1 MALPTVLQNLTLPVI
16 ASPMFIA
23 SGPKLVSA
31 QERALAREKWLYEGL
46 LDQLQPFV
54 PALTE
59 LAQAMASL
67 DVLCALTERSL
78 TLNWCAPEFTKEP
91 CIEIRQGRHPVVEA
105 RLAQMSGTSFI
116 ANDTVLGEI
125 AFTCQGKRV
134 ALEEAPALGFSEA
147 MRDLDLVI
155 TAGAADSDEHS
166 AEVQQAR
173 VALVSALLPSL
184 GLKNVSVEGHH
195 AIIQGKRASYRLH
208 LGTAVIHVIPAGY
221 LCIVPAGKASPKSV
235 ALPFVDDD
243 QRTSEV
249 LSKLLL
255 LSADDK
261 IKDPSILAQIEGRQ
275 AEAQA

>member
-1 MALPTVLQNLTLPVI
+1 MLTTGSLIACQQHVVQSSLVQPFKQAFRECYVLTPAEREAHDLSRRFEGRRVKTSVLGAILSARGWRVDGSEGDCTARKRLAPDLAMEVALPDVHH
-16 ASPMFIA
+16 F
-23 SGPKLVSA
+23 
-31 QERALAREKWLYEGL
+31 
-46 LDQLQPFV
+46 
-54 PALTE
+54 LTE
-59 LAQAMASL
+59 
-67 DVLCALTERSL
+67 E
-78 TLNWCAPEFTKEP
+78 
-91 CIEIRQGRHPVVEA
+91 EA
-105 RLAQMSGTSFI
+105 
-116 ANDTVLGEI
+116 TVMGEI
-125 AFTCQGKRV
+125 WLSRQWNRV
-134 ALEEAPALGFSEA
+134 PLDEAPAIGFSEA

-173 VALVSALLPSL
+173 VALVEALLPSL
-184 GLKNVSVEGHH
+184 GLKNVSIDGHH

-221 LCIVPAGKASPKSV
+221 LCIVPADKASQKSV

-261 IKDPSILAQIEGRQ
+261 IKDPSILAQIEGRV
-275 AEAQA
+275 AQA

>member
-1 MALPTVLQNLTLPVI
+1 MSTIVHTHAD
-16 ASPMFIA
+16 ASPLGKPVA
-23 SGPKLVSA
+23 YA
-31 QERALAREKWLYEGL
+31 QHY
-46 LDQLQPFV
+46 
-54 PALTE
+54 
-59 LAQAMASL
+59 
-67 DVLCALTERSL
+67 
-78 TLNWCAPEFTKEP
+78 APELLFPIT
-91 CIEIRQGRHPVVEA
+91 R
-105 RLAQMSGTSFI
+105 
-116 ANDTVLGEI
+116 
-125 AFTCQGKRV
+125 QGKRV

-261 IKDPSILAQIEGRQ
+261 IKDPTILAQIEGRQ
-275 AEAQA
+275 AETQA